1 MNRSSIKGF
10 ILSSIFYL
18 LSSILNPQSSCAQ
31 ETTKILLDQADGWKY
46 NKALGQDIQ
55 RIIGNVIMHHDS
67 AFLYCDSAYLN
78 EVANSVIAFGNVHVK
93 LSDTLNLYGD
103 SLYYD
108 GNTKIARIKSNVKL
122 IDNETILTTDTLV
135 YFRILQIAQY
145 DYWGKIVN
153 DDNVL
158 VSKHGYYYTEKKEFF
173 FKHKVI
179 LINPDY
185 TMHSDTLMYNTVT
198 KTSYFYGPS
207 DIKSKEDSIYC
218 ENGWYNTEQD
228 IARFS
233 KRAIIFH
240 GEQSLTG
247 DSMYYERRTG
257 YGQVFKNAIL
267 YDSVK
272 NIILNGNYGE
282 IQRDIG
288 FAFMTDKAVAIM
300 IDKKDSLFV
309 HSDTIKATFDSA
321 QNINNIFFYYKGK
334 FYRNDL
340 QGMSDSMT
348 YHGADS
354 VITMYREPV
363 IWSEK
368 NQLTADSIKL
378 TIRNGQIDSL
388 VMYSSAF
395 IVSEDDSNNYN
406 QVKGRD
412 MVGYIKN
419 NELYKIRVVGNAE
432 TIYFVREEDHT
443 LIGINKAIASD
454 MLIFLENK
462 EVKTITY
469 IDRPIAT
476 LYPEKEIPP
485 LDLKLKGF
493 KWITERRPL
502 KKSDVFIW

>member
-1 MNRSSIKGF
+1 
-10 ILSSIFYL
+10 
-18 LSSILNPQSSCAQ
+18 
-31 ETTKILLDQADGWKY
+31 
-46 NKALGQDIQ
+46 
-55 RIIGNVIMHHDS
+55 
-67 AFLYCDSAYLN
+67 
-78 EVANSVIAFGNVHVK
+78 
-93 LSDTLNLYGD
+93 
-103 SLYYD
+103 
-108 GNTKIARIKSNVKL
+108 
-122 IDNETILTTDTLV
+122 
-135 YFRILQIAQY
+135 
-145 DYWGKIVN
+145 
-153 DDNVL
+153 
-158 VSKHGYYYTEKKEFF
+158 
-173 FKHKVI
+173 
-179 LINPDY
+179 
-185 TMHSDTLMYNTVT
+185 MYNTVT

-321 QNINNIFFYYKGK
+321 QNINNIFFYFKGK

-378 TIRNGQIDSL
+378 TIRNGQIDTL

-395 IVSEDDSNNYN
+395 IVSEDDSNKYN

-432 TIYFVREEDHT
+432 TIYFVREEDRT